1 MDSEFETA
9 DLFLNELWLMM
20 LVYFVDIFGKLNELN
35 SSLQGRNI
43 TSFIVADKIN
53 AIIKKLQFIC

>member
-35 SSLQGRNI
+35 SSLQERNI